1 VKGKLLK
8 TIAHELIMVDSSM
21 AMMTPFIQSLSK
33 HEIGDII
40 MFEGAC
46 AQAFD
51 LASTTCNMIE
61 RGNELW
67 ISMNP
72 PSCKL
77 NVNTNRIGK
86 DGNKWQ

>member
-1 VKGKLLK
+1 MNSLWSIVP
-8 TIAHELIMVDSSM
+8 M
-21 AMMTPFIQSLSK
+21 AMMTPFIPSLSK
-33 HEIGDII
+33 HDIGDII

-61 RGNELW
+61 GGNKLW

-72 PSCKL
+72 PSYKL

-86 DGNKWQ
+86 DGNKW